1 MIFMES
7 FWIKVIFGSKLFIGY
22 IKINSIFHHSYMN
35 IYIYDISKFYMIS
48 YMISNSLIL
57 RILMALAGLDW
68 EKDGLGPEK
77 SGEKV
82 AFCCEDSLILKGKK
96 WDINITH

>member
-1 MIFMES
+1 M
-7 FWIKVIFGSKLFIGY
+7 K
-22 IKINSIFHHSYMN
+22 
-35 IYIYDISKFYMIS
+35 S
-48 YMISNSLIL
+48 YMISNSLIM